1 MELKKAYYITFGC
14 RTNFYDTELIKSN
27 LERIGILESNDLKDA
42 DYIIINSCAVTQK
55 AESDA
60 RQALNKA
67 LRERKENAKV
77 IFTGCVAKIKKLN
90 LADFEGSITDVL
102 KFFNIENP
110 ENSIIYDYKSRT
122 RATLKIQE
130 GCNFICSYCAIRI
143 ARGKSRSKELDKI
156 LKEMEILSKRN
167 IKEVMITGIQVGDWG
182 KEWKLN
188 LSYLLKKLLEN
199 FPNMRFRLSSI
210 LPIHV
215 TDELINLY
223 LEYPK
228 NLLPHFH
235 ISLQSASNKV
245 LKDMRRPY
253 TIEIYRKIVEKVLRI
268 ENVSIGTDIIVGFP
282 TEMDEDFL
290 MTYKFCKEF
299 PFSYLHVFEY
309 SPREG
314 TSAYYLKP
322 VVPNRVIKE
331 RVKALFEL
339 SKLKKIEYM
348 KKFINKKLDVLFET
362 YKNGYW
368 VGTSGNYLKVKVISE
383 ENLKNEIKDVLAVK
397 IEGESLLG
405 YCIKTT

>member
-27 LERIGILESNDLKDA
+27 LEKVGIVETSDLKEA

-55 AESDA
+55 AESDSKH
-60 RQALNKA
+60 ALHKA
-67 LRERKENAKV
+67 LREKKENAKV
-77 IFTGCVAKIKKLN
+77 IFTGCVARIKKLN
-90 LADFEGSITDVL
+90 LADFEGSLTDVL

-122 RATLKIQE
+122 RATLKVQE
-130 GCNFICSYCAIRI
+130 GCNFVCSYCAIRI
-143 ARGKSRSKELDKI
+143 ARGKSRSKEIDKI
-156 LKEMEILSKRN
+156 LKEMEILSNRGF
-167 IKEVMITGIQVGDWG
+167 KEVMITGIQVGDWG
-182 KEWKLN
+182 KEWNLN
-188 LSYLLKKLLEN
+188 LAYLLRILAN
-199 FPNMRFRLSSI
+199 HFPHMRFRLSSI
-210 LPIHV
+210 LPLHI

-253 TIEIYRKIVEKVLRI
+253 TIEIYRKIVEKVLNKI
-268 ENVSIGTDIIVGFP
+268 QDVSIGTDIIVGFP
-282 TEMDEDFL
+282 TETDEDFL
-290 MTYKFCKEF
+290 LTYNFCKEF

-314 TSAYYLKP
+314 TEAYYLKS
-322 VVPNRVIKE
+322 VVPNRIVKE
-331 RVKALFEL
+331 RVRALVNL
-339 SKLKKIEYM
+339 SKMKKLEYM
-348 KKFINKKLDVLFET
+348 RKFLNKKLEVLFET

-368 VGTSGNYLKVKVISE
+368 TGTSSNYLKVKHKSE
-383 ENLKNEIKDVLAVK
+383 ENLRNEIRTVLIK
-397 IEGESLLG
+397 SIENDYLISV
-405 YCIKTT
+405 